1 VESFIRLQIYHCVQL
16 NATHAVVFGVT
27 LSFSYT
33 SSSSPAINKFRR
45 LQATSVTCHGITVS
59 GRTDHSTRWSEILA
73 QNRDFCLPH
82 LHSTPPLAGPR
93 RNIAMT
99 FGTEKLEWCGYPMV
113 KKIEDM
119 FIHFDRIH
127 ERDGRTDR
135 QTDGHRMTAQAAL
148 IARQKRRRALLS

>member
-1 VESFIRLQIYHCVQL
+1 
-16 NATHAVVFGVT
+16 
-27 LSFSYT
+27 
-33 SSSSPAINKFRR
+33 
-45 LQATSVTCHGITVS
+45 
-59 GRTDHSTRWSEILA
+59 
-73 QNRDFCLPH
+73 
-82 LHSTPPLAGPR
+82 
-93 RNIAMT
+93 MT